1 MNLGGKIL
9 RTLII
14 YGPPIILL
22 IQAIIISVEFAQGK
36 TNSIILTWTLVTMIP
51 VYIFFLITKNHDDN
65 VTHSKFQNELEKLR
79 SDIENSNNASIEVFK
94 NRIDFYDKIGEER
107 LKAQS
112 IVQLTLLDSYSPYKN
127 EENKARRDYFDND
140 IKNIKELNSR
150 CVKFYRILS
159 IETEEK
165 WKWVKR
171 LIEETEDLDNVFLAY
186 IKVGDIE
193 KSVPFPKLLSLQIID
208 NEKVFMLNPKFSYM
222 PNDYESCYYMKNK
235 EVAEIYVD
243 YYKNVW
249 ASLKNSEHGCIIK
262 SGKDNYED
270 KMNEILK
277 YIKGKTK

>member
-22 IQAIIISVEFAQGK
+22 IQAIIISVELAQGK

-107 LKAQS
+107 LKAHS

-127 EENKARRDYFDND
+127 EENKARKDYFDND
-140 IKNIKELNSR
+140 IKNIRELNSR